1 MSLFNKQPQPY
12 DLSNLTILIVEDS
25 YYMQS
30 LMTQMLK
37 VFGVGGILAVTSA
50 PEAIDLLSV
59 MQATKKSKYLSSI
72 DIVLTDWLMPK
83 GSGEDLLR
91 WIRGHEKDT
100 IRFLPTIVISA
111 YTTEIVA
118 NRARDLG
125 ANETMVKPISGKGLA
140 SRICGVIDHPRPFV
154 KAPDYFGPDRRR
166 QDIPFRGTD
175 RRQTKAEEILVK
187 NASAE

>member
-1 MSLFNKQPQPY
+1 MAIFNKAPTPY

-59 MQATKKSKYLSSI
+59 MQATKKSKYLTNV

-83 GSGEDLLR
+83 GSGEDLLK
-91 WIRGHEKDT
+91 WIRGSDKDS

-111 YTTEIVA
+111 FTTEYVA
-118 NRARDLG
+118 HRARDLG

-140 SRICGVIDHPRPFV
+140 SRICGVIDHPRPFI
-154 KAPDYFGPDRRR
+154 KSKHYFGPDRRR
-166 QDIPFRGTD
+166 HDLSYEGKE
-175 RRQTKAEEILVK
+175 RRIIKAEEILVK
-187 NASAE
+187 NAVAE